1 MFNTLRQ
8 GSLNMPKIEE
18 EDDDTKGKRQEKNTL
33 VAGNLDKLNTQKT
46 QEVDFSNTFSSNL
59 KARLL

>member
-1 MFNTLRQ
+1 
-8 GSLNMPKIEE
+8 MPKIEE
-18 EDDDTKGKRQEKNTL
+18 EDDDTKGRRQEKNNL